1 MNIKRLNKI
10 LNYLLFQICILVAMI
25 SLKIKMPSKSFEVEI
40 EDNASVV
47 DLRKVVA
54 EKVEKNA
61 EQLVLIFGGKILK
74 DTENLEN
81 HQIKDKMS
89 VHLVIKQPR
98 QVSRTYSFLL
108 NCFFQRILYID
119 SIL

>member
-1 MNIKRLNKI
+1 
-10 LNYLLFQICILVAMI
+10 MI

-54 EKVEKNA
+54 EKVEKNT

-74 DTENLEN
+74 DSENLEN

-98 QVSRTYSFLL
+98 QVNQIY
-108 NCFFQRILYID
+108 CFFFLIAFFTESYI
-119 SIL
+119 II

>member
-1 MNIKRLNKI
+1 MNLKKLNKRLNYI
-10 LNYLLFQICILVAMI
+10 LFQICILVAMI

-74 DTENLEN
+74 DSENLET

-98 QVSRTYSFLL
+98 QVSRTYCFLL
-108 NCFFQRILYID
+108 NCFLKYLI
-119 SIL
+119 

>member
-1 MNIKRLNKI
+1 
-10 LNYLLFQICILVAMI
+10 
-25 SLKIKMPSKSFEVEI
+25 MPSKSFEIEV
-40 EDNASVV
+40 EDNASVI

-54 EKVEKNA
+54 EKVEKNT

-74 DTENLEN
+74 DTENMET

-98 QVSRTYSFLL
+98 QVKKPYRGGL
-108 NCFFQRILYID
+108 
-119 SIL
+119 